1 MYTLKIT
8 DNNTVVT
15 SVKEKIVERSNYVDN
30 IQIIVAKLYKEQ
42 IDMSE
47 ATVYMEYTLPIS
59 KKIKITQ
66 LIPNNLEFKDDYIQY
81 IVPAE
86 ANLTAEA
93 GDIEVSFTFL
103 KLISNED
110 DSVNPYVRKTQS
122 GIIHISPLA
131 AVAKFDPSEML
142 DDIDQRLLQWI
153 ALQQDMKALS
163 ESTYNEMVTDIH
175 INDDKKLI
183 LTKRD
188 GQDTGNGVEIENL
201 SKHIVDSVS
210 GEDPDGVPD
219 GVINLDQIPGMQS
232 LDKLLK

>member
-86 ANLTAEA
+86 SNLTAEA

-110 DSVNPYVRKTQS
+110 DSVTPYVRKTQS

-131 AVAKFDPSEML
+131 AFAKFDPSEML

-219 GVINLDQIPGMQS
+219 GVINLDQIPGMQN

>member
-110 DSVNPYVRKTQS
+110 DSVTPYVRKTQS

-131 AVAKFDPSEML
+131 AFAKFDPSEML

-201 SKHIVDSVS
+201 SIRRR
-210 GEDPDGVPD
+210 G
-219 GVINLDQIPGMQS
+219 I
-232 LDKLLK
+232 

>member
-110 DSVNPYVRKTQS
+110 DSVTPYVRKTQS

-131 AVAKFDPSEML
+131 AFAKFDPSEML

-201 SKHIVDSVS
+201 SKHIVNSVS

>member
-110 DSVNPYVRKTQS
+110 DSVTPYVRKTQS

-131 AVAKFDPSEML
+131 AFAKFDPSEML

>member
-42 IDMSE
+42 IDMSK

-110 DSVNPYVRKTQS
+110 DSVTPYVRKTQS

-131 AVAKFDPSEML
+131 AFAKFDPSEML

-201 SKHIVDSVS
+201 SKHIVNSVS